1 MTPETVR
8 TAAERLS
15 HALQAEGFAGWD
27 PYDAL
32 AAPAVRA
39 CARTR
44 LLRGAAIQGLKR
56 SPLNVR
62 RLLGVPKLEHT
73 KALAL
78 LVSAYARIAGLEW
91 GAPYRGLAL
100 ALADRL
106 AAQALPA
113 APGVG
118 FGYDFDVQTR
128 WGYYR
133 RGQPNAVVTAF
144 AAHALLDAAALGA
157 ESHRELAL
165 RTLDFACSELLVEE
179 GEEQYFGY
187 FAGSRTPIHNANLL
201 LAGVFARLPEAGPSR
216 WTAAADAVGYSL
228 ARQRPDGSWP
238 YGEGP
243 RLGWV
248 DGFHTAYMLES
259 LARWQ
264 QRTKSPEVDGAL
276 ARGLDFYFSRL
287 IDPDGA
293 PRASVE
299 SRYPL
304 DIHAAASAVTA
315 LSRLDADD
323 ERAFPAATRVLGWT
337 LGRMQRPDGRFAFQ
351 EHPLFRN
358 SVPYIRWS
366 DGHMLL
372 ALASYLAAQERG
384 RAR

>member
-8 TAAERLS
+8 GTAERLS
-15 HALQAEGFAGWD
+15 HALEAEGFAGWD

-56 SPLNVR
+56 APLNGR

-78 LVSAYARIAGLEW
+78 LVSGYARIAGLEW
-91 GAPYRGLAL
+91 GGPYRTLAL
-100 ALADRL
+100 ALAERL
-106 AAQALPA
+106 AARALPA
-113 APGVG
+113 GPGVG

-133 RGQPNAVVTAF
+133 RGHANAVVTAF
-144 AAHALLDAAALGA
+144 VAHALLDAAALGA
-157 ESHRELAL
+157 ESYRGLAL
-165 RTLDFACSELLVEE
+165 RTLDFACSEFLVAE
-179 GEEQYFGY
+179 GEERYFGY
-187 FAGSRTPIHNANLL
+187 FAGSRTPIHNASLL
-201 LAGVFARLPEAGPSR
+201 VASVCARTAEASR
-216 WTAAADAVGYSL
+216 EHRTAAEDAVAYSL
-228 ARQRPDGSWP
+228 ARQRADGSWP

-248 DGFHTAYMLES
+248 DGFHTAYVLES
-259 LARWQ
+259 LARWHE
-264 QRTKSPEVDGAL
+264 RAESPEAGEAL
-276 ARGLDFYFSRL
+276 TRGLEFYLSRL

-293 PRASVE
+293 PRATVE

-315 LSRLDADD
+315 LSSLDAYD

-337 LGRMQRPDGRFAFQ
+337 LRRMQRRDGRFAFQ
-351 EHPLFRN
+351 EHRLFRN
-358 SVPYIRWS
+358 AAPYIRWS

-372 ALASYLAAQERG
+372 ALASHLAEQEHR